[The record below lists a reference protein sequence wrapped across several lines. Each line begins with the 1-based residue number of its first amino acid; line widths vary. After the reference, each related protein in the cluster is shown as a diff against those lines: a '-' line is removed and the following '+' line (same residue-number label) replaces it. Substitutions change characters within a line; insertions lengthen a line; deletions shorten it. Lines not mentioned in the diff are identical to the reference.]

1 MCIQAFWT
9 EIATDRLNTVL
20 DDLLEE
26 LKIEKL
32 NSCAETGEIAGAI
45 PDMDI
50 VALAPWGRGAHT
62 PREHLDLDTLQ
73 PFWEF
78 LTALLRAMCEEA

>member
-1 MCIQAFWT
+1 
-9 EIATDRLNTVL
+9 
-20 DDLLEE
+20 
-26 LKIEKL
+26 
-32 NSCAETGEIAGAI
+32 
-45 PDMDI
+45 MDI